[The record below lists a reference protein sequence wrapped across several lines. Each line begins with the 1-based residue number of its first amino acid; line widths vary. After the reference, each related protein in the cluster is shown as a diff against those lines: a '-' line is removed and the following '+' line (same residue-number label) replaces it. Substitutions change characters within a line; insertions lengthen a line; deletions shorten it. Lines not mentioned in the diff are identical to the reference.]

1 MRAALHRTAHGPAH
15 ERAGRWVLLSSILA
29 VAMTFID
36 ATALSVALPVIQ
48 SDLAAT
54 GADLMWI
61 INAFT
66 IPVAALLLLG
76 GGLGDWL
83 GRKQVLLAGIII
95 FAMGAIACAVAPGI
109 PSLIA
114 ARIIQGIGAAL
125 MIPGSLALVASFF
138 DAAERGKAIGTWSAF
153 SVIATGIGPVVGGML
168 AQAGLWR
175 GIFLVNLPLAMIA
188 CIALLWKVPPL
199 RHPRAEGRLDFVGAL
214 LAALGL
220 ACINVGLIAVPER
233 GLGNPMVAAALIGG
247 LLSLLAFILHER
259 RTRHPLLPL
268 ALFQSKTLTAAC
280 LITLTVYTAFYGL
293 LFFLPL
299 NLIQVQGYDPA
310 RAGAAQLPLLLLLIL
325 VSRPA
330 GSLVDR
336 IGPRLPLIV
345 GPFTVGLGFLLLS
358 WPGITD
364 GPGAFWTTYL
374 PGLLVLGAGLGM
386 TAVPLSI
393 TIMAS
398 VSGDRQALAAAINS
412 TAARLAGVV
421 AIALLGPVALLT
433 FQLSL
438 DARVTPLNL
447 PAAIQSQLVAESPR
461 LAEARVPETLDS
473 ATTAAV
479 GTAIQMA
486 FIDMFRVVS
495 LLAAGLSGLGAIIAA
510 RWIDTLRPG

>member
-1 MRAALHRTAHGPAH
+1 MRTALHRTADGPAH
-15 ERAGRWVLLSSILA
+15 DRAGRWVLLSSILA
-29 VAMTFID
+29 VGMTFID
-36 ATALSVALPVIQ
+36 ATALSVALPVVQ

-83 GRKQVLLAGIII
+83 GRKQVLLAGIVI
-95 FAMGAIACAVAPGI
+95 FAMGSIACASAPGI
-109 PSLIA
+109 SSLIA

-138 DAAERGKAIGTWSAF
+138 DASERGKAIGTWSAF
-153 SVIATGIGPVVGGML
+153 SVVATGIGPVVGGLL
-168 AQAGLWR
+168 AHAGLWR
-175 GIFLVNLPLAMIA
+175 GVFLVNLPLAVIA

-199 RHPRAEGRLDFVGAL
+199 THARAEGRLDFVGAL
-214 LAALGL
+214 LVALGL
-220 ACINVGLIAVPER
+220 AGINVGLIALPER
-233 GLGNPMVAAALIGG
+233 GLGNPMVATALGGG
-247 LLSLLAFILHER
+247 LLSLLAFIFHER
-259 RTRHPLLPL
+259 KTRHPLLPPG
-268 ALFQSKTLTAAC
+268 LFRSRTLTAAC

-299 NLIQVQGYDPA
+299 NLIHVQGYDPA
-310 RAGAAQLPLLLLLIL
+310 LAGVAQLPLLLLLIL
-325 VSRPA
+325 LSRPA
-330 GSLVDR
+330 GGFVDR

-345 GPFTVGLGFLLLS
+345 GPLTVGLGFLLLS

-386 TAVPLSI
+386 TAAPLSI

-398 VSGDRQALAAAINS
+398 VPGDRQALAAAINS
-412 TAARLAGVV
+412 TAARLAGVA
-421 AIALLGPVALLT
+421 AIALLGPVALIT
-433 FQLSL
+433 FQQSL
-438 DARVTPLNL
+438 DGRVTPLNL
-447 PAAIQSQLVAESPR
+447 PAEVQSQLIAESPR
-461 LAEARVPETLDS
+461 LAQTRVPETLDS
-473 ATTAAV
+473 ATTDAV
-479 GTAIQMA
+479 RSGIQLA

-495 LLAAGLSGLGAIIAA
+495 LLAAGLSGLGAIMAA
-510 RWIDTLRPG
+510 RWIRTSRPG